1 MLSRCFVLMMGLL
14 FFLMT
19 ATAEGDVRIRSC
31 RPVNHSAKNVQKST
45 RLRSARRTSEVNPYI
60 GDRRQLV
67 ILVAFADRSFK
78 DDETT
83 TMELWDKIFNTK
95 NLTEAPYKG
104 SVHDYFFAQ
113 SYSQL
118 NLTFDLQYV
127 QLSENCEKYR
137 SWDMRYDD
145 PADNDDNSQYLVQDI
160 MEVLKT
166 RDIDWSLYDWDG
178 DGYVN
183 QLLIV
188 YAGEGMN
195 DGGGKNSIW
204 PHQWWLSEHL
214 KDHQPDVYC
223 DPVNV
228 NYGDKD
234 YLVDSY
240 CAIEEIGGSYASFGT
255 ICHEYSH
262 CFGFPDFYNSA
273 TRYVGAWDLMDD
285 GNYNGGGYCPPGY
298 SAHERMLMGWLD
310 ITELSEP
317 TVIND
322 LGSLEE
328 QSQAYLI
335 RNDGYANEYYIVE
348 NRQQTGWDQYLPGSG
363 IVIFHIDYDE
373 DVWENG
379 LPNKPSHKRYTI
391 IPANN
396 ITSYSRKDAVE
407 WTYPYG
413 ENDSLTNL
421 SKPAASLL
429 HENIDGTK
437 FMNKPIWNMEVTGG
451 VASFTFIE
459 EPTGIWERKTEGKAE
474 ILFDLGPIYIIRNA
488 RGEIK
493 KVIKH

>member
-1 MLSRCFVLMMGLL
+1 MLSRCFVLLIGLL

-160 MEVLKT
+160 MEVLKI

-223 DPVNV
+223 DPVKV

>member
-1 MLSRCFVLMMGLL
+1 MLSRCLVLMMGLL

>member
-1 MLSRCFVLMMGLL
+1 MGNRKFLLLIGLL
-14 FFLMT
+14 LFILT
-19 ATAEGDVRIRSC
+19 ATADDSIRIRSC
-31 RPVNHSAKNVQKST
+31 RPINGVQKT
-45 RLRSARRTSEVNPYI
+45 VHLRSARRTSDVNPYI
-60 GDRRQLV
+60 GERRQLV

-83 TMELWDKIFNTK
+83 TMELWDNIFNTV
-95 NLTEAPYKG
+95 NFSEEPYKG

-137 SWDMRYDD
+137 SWDTSYGDADD
-145 PADNDDNSQYLVQDI
+145 DDENSQYLVQDI
-160 MEVLKT
+160 MEVLKA
-166 RDIDWSLYDWDG
+166 RDINWSLYDWNG

-188 YAGEGMN
+188 YAGKGMN

-214 KDHQPDVYC
+214 KDRQLDVYC
-223 DPVNV
+223 NPVKV
-228 NYGDKD
+228 SYKDKD
-234 YLVDSY
+234 YLADCY
-240 CAIEEIGGSYASFGT
+240 CAVEEIGVTSASFGT

-262 CFGFPDFYNSA
+262 CFGLPDFYYGSTN
-273 TRYVGAWDLMDD
+273 YVGSWDLMDY
-285 GNYNGGGYCPPGY
+285 GNYNGDGYCPAGY

-310 ITELSEP
+310 MTELSEP
-317 TVIND
+317 SVIND

-373 DVWENG
+373 DVWKKG
-379 LPNKPSHKRYTI
+379 IPNTYNNKRYTI

-396 ITSYSRKDAVE
+396 KTSYSDKNAADWA
-407 WTYPYG
+407 YPYG

-421 SKPAASLL
+421 SMPAATLL
-429 HENIDGTK
+429 HKNTDGTT

-451 VASFTFIE
+451 IASFTFIDD
-459 EPTGIWERKTEGKAE
+459 PTGIWERKIEGQPQ

-493 KVIKH
+493 KVMKH

>member
-1 MLSRCFVLMMGLL
+1 MLSRCLVLMMGLL

-137 SWDMRYDD
+137 SWDTRYDD

-223 DPVNV
+223 DPVKV

>member
-234 YLVDSY
+234 YLVDRW
-240 CAIEEIGGSYASFGT
+240 FLRLL
-255 ICHEYSH
+255 
-262 CFGFPDFYNSA
+262 
-273 TRYVGAWDLMDD
+273 RY
-285 GNYNGGGYCPPGY
+285 Y
-298 SAHERMLMGWLD
+298 
-310 ITELSEP
+310 LS
-317 TVIND
+317 
-322 LGSLEE
+322 
-328 QSQAYLI
+328 
-335 RNDGYANEYYIVE
+335 
-348 NRQQTGWDQYLPGSG
+348 
-363 IVIFHIDYDE
+363 
-373 DVWENG
+373 
-379 LPNKPSHKRYTI
+379 
-391 IPANN
+391 
-396 ITSYSRKDAVE
+396 
-407 WTYPYG
+407 
-413 ENDSLTNL
+413 
-421 SKPAASLL
+421 
-429 HENIDGTK
+429 
-437 FMNKPIWNMEVTGG
+437 
-451 VASFTFIE
+451 
-459 EPTGIWERKTEGKAE
+459 
-474 ILFDLGPIYIIRNA
+474 
-488 RGEIK
+488 
-493 KVIKH
+493 

>member
-1 MLSRCFVLMMGLL
+1 MLSRCLVLMMGLL

-67 ILVAFADRSFK
+67 ILVAFADRLFK

-214 KDHQPDVYC
+214 KDHQSDVYC
-223 DPVNV
+223 DPVKV

>member
-1 MLSRCFVLMMGLL
+1 MLSRCFVLLIGLL

-137 SWDMRYDD
+137 SWDTRYDD

-240 CAIEEIGGSYASFGT
+240 CAIEEIGGSYVSFGT